1 MEPIYLSIQQ
11 KETGSRIKSLLRE
24 SGYTVRDI
32 QNAMGFE
39 NPQAVYKWI
48 SGKCLPSLDN
58 FLILSRLLN
67 TSIEDILVIDGDIT
81 ILREGDTQWIMYG
94 IKQIF
99 GTKEKDHGRYLVWCC
114 GI

>member
-1 MEPIYLSIQQ
+1 MEVQDGTNFLSIQQ

-67 TSIEDILVIDGDIT
+67 TSIEDILVIDGDIPRFRI
-81 ILREGDTQWIMYG
+81 ILNYTQRW
-94 IKQIF
+94 Q
-99 GTKEKDHGRYLVWCC
+99 ESLHRLR
-114 GI
+114 